1 MEKKKFDE
9 ASTEDTNETVEN
21 EVEEVKEEDEKD
33 EKEDEINKLKE
44 EVSKYKDKLLRT
56 AAEYEN
62 FRKRTEKEKAAI
74 YSDATISTL
83 QSILPVID
91 SLELAVKSL
100 DGAGEEYKKGIELVK
115 NQLDGTLKKMGV
127 EAFGEVG
134 EEFNPNIHNA
144 VSHIDDENEKD
155 NLVSGVFQKG
165 YKLRDRV
172 IRHAMVQVTN

>member
-1 MEKKKFDE
+1 MKDEEKIEKKDTIQDE
-9 ASTEDTNETVEN
+9 IEN
-21 EVEEVKEEDEKD
+21 KKEQKEEKKDCIIDPKQHELDELNDRYKRVLA
-33 EKEDEINKLKE
+33 EFENYKKRSSKERE
-44 EVSKYKDKLLRT
+44 
-56 AAEYEN
+56 
-62 FRKRTEKEKAAI
+62 
-74 YSDATISTL
+74 TL
-83 QSILPVID
+83 YNSILGDVVGAFLPVVDNLENALKAETKD
-91 SLELAVKSL
+91 S
-100 DGAGEEYKKGIELVK
+100 EYKKGIELVK

>member
-1 MEKKKFDE
+1 
-9 ASTEDTNETVEN
+9 
-21 EVEEVKEEDEKD
+21 
-33 EKEDEINKLKE
+33 
-44 EVSKYKDKLLRT
+44 
-56 AAEYEN
+56 
-62 FRKRTEKEKAAI
+62 
-74 YSDATISTL
+74 
-83 QSILPVID
+83 
-91 SLELAVKSL
+91 
-100 DGAGEEYKKGIELVK
+100 
-115 NQLDGTLKKMGV
+115 MGV